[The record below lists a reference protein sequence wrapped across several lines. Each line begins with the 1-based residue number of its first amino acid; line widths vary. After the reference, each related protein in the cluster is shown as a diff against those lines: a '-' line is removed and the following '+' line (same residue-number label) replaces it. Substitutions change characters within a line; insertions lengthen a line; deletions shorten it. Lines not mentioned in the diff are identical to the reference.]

1 MLSWLLVVVS
11 GITSLHGRKY
21 HIKPCSPSESRF
33 NWELCDVRL
42 PWVNQHLRLYLYII
56 FCSELL
62 LWALYMLNLDFQN
75 IDLFLG
81 PDIYI
86 HAKKN
91 TIQNSKFLQS
101 NECKCWFTQG
111 RRLYA
116 FRAHKGIC
124 DQYWMYSTAVRKKK
138 FDVISIWVIQ
148 RALAQPGDFC
158 FPFCDETELA
168 IIQKKI

>member
-1 MLSWLLVVVS
+1 MLRCSLVVVS
-11 GITSLHGRKY
+11 GITSLHWRKY
-21 HIKPCSPSESRF
+21 YIKPCSPSESRF
-33 NWELCDVRL
+33 NRELCEVRL

-62 LWALYMLNLDFQN
+62 LWALYMLNLGFQN

-91 TIQNSKFLQS
+91 AILNSKFLRS
-101 NECKCWFTQG
+101 NECKCWFTQ
-111 RRLYA
+111 RSCLY
-116 FRAHKGIC
+116 RAHKGIC
-124 DQYWMYSTAVRKKK
+124 DQYWMYSTAVHKKK
-138 FDVISIWVIQ
+138 FDVIGIWARVIK